1 MNFFEDSKMYFQEKK
16 YINNINYFLTY
27 RFEENYSQ
35 RYGFYETNIN
45 KKYDN
50 IFPFDQDLDDSEDIN
65 EEEIYFI
72 KNINIKENN
81 IVDFNNIDKKTNMPS
96 EKNLEEN
103 CINQKINM
111 PSEKNLEEN
120 CINQKRKQGRKKKDS
135 LEEGQH
141 NKKTFDNILRRIK
154 ISLLNCFRI
163 LLNSKIKNV
172 YKFKNLR
179 AKWKLLKINPKYATN
194 SNIEFNKVFI
204 HQSLKEIF
212 SEETTIKNLCNRDH
226 NKILI
231 NQLLNEKDEIK
242 RKNFEIL
249 FNLTFL
255 DLMKYSIGERA
266 DLIQLQGLSLS
277 KKLLNEMSLDEEY
290 SELIFDVLRN
300 IENILENKFPRKRNK
315 TNI

>member
-1 MNFFEDSKMYFQEKK
+1 M
-16 YINNINYFLTY
+16 IY
-27 RFEENYSQ
+27 RFDENYSQ
-35 RYGFYETNIN
+35 RYGFYEININ

-81 IVDFNNIDKKTNMPS
+81 IINFNNIDKKTIIPS
-96 EKNLEEN
+96 EKNIEEN
-103 CINQKINM
+103 F
-111 PSEKNLEEN
+111 
-120 CINQKRKQGRKKKDS
+120 INQKRKQGRKKKDS

-154 ISLLNCFRI
+154 NSLLNSFRI
-163 LLNSKIKNV
+163 LLNSKIKNA
-172 YKFKNLR
+172 YNFKKLR
-179 AKWKLLKINPKYATN
+179 KKWKLLKINPKHARN

-204 HQSLKEIF
+204 HKSLKEIF

-231 NQLLNEKDEIK
+231 EQLLKEKNTEK
-242 RKNFEIL
+242 RKIFEIL

-255 DLMKYSIGERA
+255 DLMKYSVGERQ

-277 KKLLNEMSLDEEY
+277 KKLLNEMAIDEEY
-290 SELIFDVLRN
+290 SKLILDVLKN
-300 IENILENKFPRKRNK
+300 IENILENKLPRRRIKKILLKSN
-315 TNI
+315 

>member
-1 MNFFEDSKMYFQEKK
+1 M
-16 YINNINYFLTY
+16 TY
-27 RFEENYSQ
+27 RFDENYSQ
-35 RYGFYETNIN
+35 RYGFYEININ

-50 IFPFDQDLDDSEDIN
+50 IFPFEQELNDSEDIN

-81 IVDFNNIDKKTNMPS
+81 IIDFNNIDKKTNMPS

-103 CINQKINM
+103 F
-111 PSEKNLEEN
+111 
-120 CINQKRKQGRKKKDS
+120 INQKRKQGRKKKDS

-154 ISLLNCFRI
+154 NSLLNSFRI

-172 YKFKNLR
+172 YNFKKLR
-179 AKWKLLKINPKYATN
+179 KKWKLLKINPKHARN

-204 HQSLKEIF
+204 HKSLKEIF

-231 NQLLNEKDEIK
+231 KQLLNEKNTEK
-242 RKNFEIL
+242 RKIFEIL

-255 DLMKYSIGERA
+255 DLMKYSVGERP
-266 DLIQLQGLSLS
+266 DLIELKGLSLS
-277 KKLLNEMSLDEEY
+277 QKLLNEMALDEEY
-290 SELIFDVLRN
+290 SELIFDILKN
-300 IENILENKFPRKRNK
+300 IETILENKFPRNK
-315 TNI
+315 NKKNI

>member
-1 MNFFEDSKMYFQEKK
+1 M
-16 YINNINYFLTY
+16 TY
-27 RFEENYSQ
+27 RFDENYSQ
-35 RYGFYETNIN
+35 RYGFYEININ

-50 IFPFDQDLDDSEDIN
+50 IFPFEQELDDSEDIN

-72 KNINIKENN
+72 KDINIKENN
-81 IVDFNNIDKKTNMPS
+81 IIDFNNIDKKTNMPS

-103 CINQKINM
+103 F
-111 PSEKNLEEN
+111 
-120 CINQKRKQGRKKKDS
+120 INQKRKQGRKKKDS

-154 ISLLNCFRI
+154 NSLLNSFRI

-172 YKFKNLR
+172 YNFKKLR
-179 AKWKLLKINPKYATN
+179 KKWKLLKINPKHARN

-204 HQSLKEIF
+204 HKSLKEIF

-231 NQLLNEKDEIK
+231 KQLLNEKNTEK
-242 RKNFEIL
+242 RKIFEIL

-255 DLMKYSIGERA
+255 DLMKYSVGERP
-266 DLIQLQGLSLS
+266 DLIELQGLSLS
-277 KKLLNEMSLDEEY
+277 QKLLNEMALDEEY
-290 SELIFDVLRN
+290 SELIFDILKN
-300 IENILENKFPRKRNK
+300 IETILENKFPRNK
-315 TNI
+315 NKKNI

>member
-1 MNFFEDSKMYFQEKK
+1 M
-16 YINNINYFLTY
+16 TY

-81 IVDFNNIDKKTNMPS
+81 IIDFNNIDKKTNMPS
-96 EKNLEEN
+96 EKILEEN
-103 CINQKINM
+103 FINQK
-111 PSEKNLEEN
+111 SK
-120 CINQKRKQGRKKKDS
+120 KGRKKKDS

-154 ISLLNCFRI
+154 ISLLNSFRI

-179 AKWKLLKINPKYATN
+179 AKWKLIKIDPKYARN

-204 HQSLKEIF
+204 HKSLKEIF

-231 NQLLNEKDEIK
+231 EQLLKEKNTEK
-242 RKNFEIL
+242 RKIFEIL

-255 DLMKYSIGERA
+255 DLMKYSVGERP
-266 DLIQLQGLSLS
+266 DLIELQGLSLS
-277 KKLLNEMSLDEEY
+277 QKLLNEMALDEEY
-290 SELIFDVLRN
+290 SELIFDILKN
-300 IENILENKFPRKRNK
+300 IETILENKFPRNK
-315 TNI
+315 NKKNI